1 MPIFTGTVLTWS
13 PSSTNTTST
22 GLFFSSVFLLAF
34 AGLVSLPV
42 VTLVGFAEAM
52 ALVGIELVFVPAT
65 VFLSFALSV
74 RVVTLAMGAAMA
86 LVRVRV
92 SIVALTDMP
101 GRNESPSV
109 SRMRTWNCVAD
120 CPDEDELL

>member
-22 GLFFSSVFLLAF
+22 GLFFSSPFLSAF
-34 AGLVSLPV
+34 AELVPPLLEE
-42 VTLVGFAEAM
+42 LVATAEAM
-52 ALVGIELVFVPAT
+52 ALVGTALVFAA
-65 VFLSFALSV
+65 LASFFGFGLSV
-74 RVVTLAMGAAMA
+74 RVVTLAMGAGVG

-101 GRNESPSV
+101 GRNSSPSV